1 MATTAPGGLDPGS
14 RYLPQALGWKTRENT
29 EDLLGSTSVL
39 CSDGCWFG
47 VATVMGGAERLP
59 GIPRSSP
66 PRLLD
71 RQGWS
76 TLVALAPCSS
86 LFRSPRI
93 TAMTTAST
101 SAPSRPLSRSEWVST
116 LPPWRRL
123 LAMVNWRSVY
133 DIEQESER
141 LRIESLESEKRT
153 KLVENEIAH
162 LKLENKRLAALESR
176 LDALLLN
183 ADSSSQT
190 PPATGSN

>member
-1 MATTAPGGLDPGS
+1 
-14 RYLPQALGWKTRENT
+14 
-29 EDLLGSTSVL
+29 
-39 CSDGCWFG
+39 
-47 VATVMGGAERLP
+47 
-59 GIPRSSP
+59 
-66 PRLLD
+66 
-71 RQGWS
+71 
-76 TLVALAPCSS
+76 
-86 LFRSPRI
+86 
-93 TAMTTAST
+93 
-101 SAPSRPLSRSEWVST
+101 

-123 LAMVNWRSVY
+123 LAMVNWRPVY

-153 KLVENEIAH
+153 KVVENEIAH